1 MEDEPSS
8 QESQIEEQKTEDI
21 SQSPQLDIDRLK
33 HHVRQQGRLLD
44 ALSRKNES
52 LERALV
58 GTSSKMDRL
67 LGVLVEERKERRME
81 VSALNVRVETLNDK
95 VHAMRLAFRS
105 CKKKLIE
112 VAANAI
118 VDKHKGEI

>member
-1 MEDEPSS
+1 
-8 QESQIEEQKTEDI
+8 
-21 SQSPQLDIDRLK
+21 
-33 HHVRQQGRLLD
+33 
-44 ALSRKNES
+44 

-105 CKKKLIE
+105 CKKK
-112 VAANAI
+112 VR
-118 VDKHKGEI
+118 GCTGCWS